1 LLLIPSRASNENVER
16 LLRGFINDI
25 RVGKRESSVLSTGSL
40 STDEK
45 EQWRQLRRE
54 LQSIGITPEIFAHNR
69 ELILNTLRA
78 LSQNE
83 IEYSRVNL
91 AATEEEECAPG
102 HHGDVA
108 DDSSE
113 SESQEEKSAPEHLGD
128 VADDSSEAGS
138 QGDRNILPRMRAND
152 TIDSAAGLLA
162 SVDQT
167 PREGKSDEWAAS
179 SVSSVSSRD
188 SPFAR
193 NLGNSKRQSRSSMH
207 LELGLMSSNTED
219 DGHRPASSHSVVT
232 PSNRTQIRAPM
243 SHDDLEPSSLEEWA
257 YILSYKDLKKKRKHS
272 RANWSIAGD
281 TGVRYGGHRTIY
293 YQSKHT
299 CIAQ

>member
-1 LLLIPSRASNENVER
+1 MPSRSSDEYVER
-16 LLRGFINDI
+16 LLRDFINDI
-25 RVGKRESSVLSTGSL
+25 RAGKRESSVLSSASTGSL

-69 ELILNTLRA
+69 EFILNTLRA
-78 LSQNE
+78 LSQND

-91 AATEEEECAPG
+91 AAIEEEESAPE

-113 SESQEEKSAPEHLGD
+113 S
-128 VADDSSEAGS
+128 GS

-162 SVDQT
+162 SIDQT
-167 PREGKSDEWAAS
+167 PREEKSDEWAAS

-188 SPFAR
+188 SPFAG
-193 NLGNSKRQSRSSMH
+193 NLGNSKRPSRSSMH

-219 DGHRPASSHSVVT
+219 DGHRPASSHSVAT

-272 RANWSIAGD
+272 RTNWSIAGD
-281 TGVRYGGHRTIY
+281 IGAKYGGPRTIY